1 MTQIKKALH
10 IAILLAL
17 VLACIFAASTF
28 SNPRVSEDQL
38 WAAVADG
45 SHFAIM
51 RHALAPGAGD
61 PDEFSLGDCSTQR
74 NLSDPGREQARRIG
88 EQFRAHGIAA
98 ADVFT
103 SQWCRCRETAEELQ
117 LGTVTELPP
126 INSFFRDRSRAG
138 QQTAQLIQWLKARK
152 SARPLVLVTHM
163 ANIHALADTVVS
175 SGEFIVFKLSDD
187 DTVSL
192 LSTVKTAY

>member
-1 MTQIKKALH
+1 MTQTKKVLH
-10 IAILLAL
+10 ITICIAL
-17 VLACIFAASTF
+17 VLAGMLAAATF
-28 SNPRVSEDQL
+28 SSQRISEDEL

-45 SHFAIM
+45 SHFVIM
-51 RHALAPGAGD
+51 RHALAPGTGD

-74 NLSDPGREQARRIG
+74 NLSDQGREQAQRIG
-88 EQFRAHGIAA
+88 DQFRARGIAA

-103 SQWCRCRETAEELQ
+103 SQWCRCRDTAEELQ

-138 QQTAQLIQWLKARK
+138 QQTAQLIQWLKARE
-152 SARPLVLVTHM
+152 SAQPLILVTHM
-163 ANIHALADTVVS
+163 VNIYALTDTVVA

-187 DTVSL
+187 DTVAL
-192 LSTVKTAY
+192 LGSIKTAY